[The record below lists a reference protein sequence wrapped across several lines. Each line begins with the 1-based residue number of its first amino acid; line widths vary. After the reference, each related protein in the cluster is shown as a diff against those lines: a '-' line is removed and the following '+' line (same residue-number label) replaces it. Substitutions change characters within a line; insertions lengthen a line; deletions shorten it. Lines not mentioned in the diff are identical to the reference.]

1 MNVYLNS
8 DNKRFRFVIFY
19 RPEAGFNDFIQEF
32 EEYLGILADCSTP
45 TNICGDINC
54 WTELS
59 NDIYSVKMID
69 LLYVYDQNKFNSELP
84 STGGHNIDVLIFCNS
99 GNFLMNFESD
109 GNLQIAI
116 IILYIV
122 K

>member
-84 STGGHNIDVLIFCNS
+84 STGGHNIDVVISCNS
-99 GNFLMNFESD
+99 CNFLMNFESD
-109 GNLQIAI
+109 DILQIAI

>member
-54 WTELS
+54 WTELL
-59 NDIYSVKMID
+59 NDIDSVKMTD
-69 LLYVYDQNKFNSELP
+69 LLDVYDQNKFNSGPP
-84 STGGHNIDVLIFCNS
+84 STGGHNIDVVISCYS
-99 GNFLMNFESD
+99 
-109 GNLQIAI
+109 
-116 IILYIV
+116 
-122 K
+122 

>member
-8 DNKRFRFVIFY
+8 DNKRFRFVLFY

-59 NDIYSVKMID
+59 NDIYSVKMMFTT
-69 LLYVYDQNKFNSELP
+69 KTS
-84 STGGHNIDVLIFCNS
+84 LILNYLQQ
-99 GNFLMNFESD
+99 GVTTLM
-109 GNLQIAI
+109 
-116 IILYIV
+116 
-122 K
+122 